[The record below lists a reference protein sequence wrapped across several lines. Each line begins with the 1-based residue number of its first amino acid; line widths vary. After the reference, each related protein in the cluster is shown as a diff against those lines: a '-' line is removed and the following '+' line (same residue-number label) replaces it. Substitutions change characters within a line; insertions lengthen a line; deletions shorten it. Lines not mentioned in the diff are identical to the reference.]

1 MFEIVMWPVA
11 KATSCVA
18 DAVSSVEP
26 EEREHHSENVVGFTT
41 RTWQIYSSCNL
52 VISKLGLI
60 SFSISTFQWILS
72 SPENVKKALFWQ
84 KKPTTFLID

>member
-60 SFSISTFQWILS
+60 SFSISTFQQINSSAKKGVILA
-72 SPENVKKALFWQ
+72 K
-84 KKPTTFLID
+84 I